1 MDTRKIMRDEES
13 KIVKSI
19 NFLENLK
26 SDYFLKGMFNIMK
39 ERKSLEIIKLNKK
52 LQKRLNININNYQ
65 KYCQLYSSIEIVLK
79 PAENIYGK
87 FIKISNEVEEY
98 YHIYF
103 DNSNKEIKRTYIKEN
118 EKVKNIKI
126 IIDYQVESFKE
137 LFMDCH
143 CIDSIFFKKFFRIN
157 ITNMSWMFG
166 WCLTLKEINLSNFN
180 TSNVTN
186 MSYMFYACSSLTELN
201 LSTFNTNNVID
212 MCSMFDEC
220 SSLKKINLDSFN
232 TNNVTNMSFMFHRCS
247 SLNELNLSNFNTNN
261 LLDKDCMLF
270 ECSDE
275 LIEKI
280 KKQNKNLIN

>member
-1 MDTRKIMRDEES
+1 MNS
-13 KIVKSI
+13 KNNPKKEKSEQTKSK
-19 NFLENLK
+19 FYFDNLK
-26 SDYFLKGMFNIMK
+26 STIIIKKIFSYMVQH
-39 ERKSLEIIKLNKK
+39 KSLEIIKLNKK

-118 EKVKNIKI
+118 EKVKNIKV
-126 IIDYQVESFKE
+126 IIDYQIESFKE

-186 MSYMFYACSSLTELN
+186 MSYMFYACSSLT
-201 LSTFNTNNVID
+201 
-212 MCSMFDEC
+212 
-220 SSLKKINLDSFN
+220 
-232 TNNVTNMSFMFHRCS
+232 
-247 SLNELNLSNFNTNN
+247 
-261 LLDKDCMLF
+261 
-270 ECSDE
+270 
-275 LIEKI
+275 
-280 KKQNKNLIN
+280 